1 MFSRLFCP
9 TFRTAS
15 LGVAVQLFAASL
27 LLAQDTGSIHG
38 RLLTED
44 ESPVLDATVTVTELR
59 RQVAVDSQGAFEF
72 SGLPAGSYLLRAE
85 SDRHGTAVERV
96 EVTSGEP
103 LEVVLLMG
111 AHHHSDAIVVTAP
124 GELRS
129 QLELATPVT
138 VLSDETLE
146 LRVQPTLGDT
156 LGDQAGIS
164 QTWFAPGAS
173 RPIIRGLG
181 SDRVRMLQG
190 GLSSGDVSSTS
201 PDHAVAVD
209 PGTAQRVEVLRGPS
223 TLLYGSTAI
232 GGVVNVIDNTIP
244 QVQPTE
250 SITGSVA
257 ARGGTVADELYGQF
271 DLNGGFGNWAWHLD
285 AALRETDDYS
295 IPDDYDPEDYDHEEG
310 EHHDEGEEHEG
321 HEDEEEFTPGTLAN
335 SDLETRSAAG
345 GLTYFAKKGFIGV
358 SVSGFDTNYGVPG
371 GHGHHG
377 EEHDEGEDHD
387 EGEEEEEADVR
398 IDLERRRIDLDG
410 EITEPFSIFRGFKA
424 RLGYVDYEHMELEG
438 VEIGTQFLKETF
450 EGRFEFVQKQR
461 GEWSGSFGLQ
471 ILDDD
476 LEAIGE
482 EAFLPPSSTQ
492 TLGLFAFQELG
503 TGDLSWQFGGRIE
516 SADNSTRETDLP
528 DRSFT
533 PLSLSVGLVW
543 DFGQEW
549 SLGASLAASQKAPNA
564 SELYS
569 DGAHAATQTFEIGD
583 SDLDIESSLGLDV
596 SVRRGG
602 GPLHGELTLFLN
614 RFDDFIYQMLTGE
627 EIEGF
632 DVLQYTQADAEFQGG
647 ELDIEYDLWE
657 RSHNHLDLKL
667 MADYVQAELRDTG
680 EPLPFIPPFR
690 IGGGLHYGSQHWH
703 AAGEIR
709 WVDEQ
714 SRVAEEELP
723 TPSYTMVN
731 ASVGYRFYFQSTLI
745 DVLLRGTNL
754 TDELAFNASSV
765 QKFQRPMPGR
775 DISLLARL
783 SF

>member
-1 MFSRLFCP
+1 MFSRVSSLSS
-9 TFRTAS
+9 TTAS
-15 LGVAVQLFAASL
+15 LAVAVPLFAASL
-27 LLAQDTGSIHG
+27 LLAQDTGSIQG
-38 RLLTED
+38 RLVTD
-44 ESPVLDATVTVTELR
+44 DDSPVLDATVTLTELR

-72 SGLPAGSYLLRAE
+72 AGIPAGPYLLQAD
-85 SDRHGTAVERV
+85 SARHGTVVERV

-111 AHHHSDAIVVTAP
+111 AHHHSDEIVVTAS
-124 GELRS
+124 GDLRS
-129 QLELATPVT
+129 QMELANPVT

-156 LGDQAGIS
+156 LAQEAGIS

-173 RPIIRGLG
+173 RPIIRGLS

-209 PGTAQRVEVLRGPS
+209 PGTAQRLEVLRGPS

-244 QVQPTE
+244 QVQPSE

-257 ARGGTVADELYGQF
+257 ARGGTVADELYGQL
-271 DLNGGFGNWAWHLD
+271 DLNGGIGKIAWHID
-285 AALRETDDYS
+285 AAIRETDDYS
-295 IPDDYDPEDYDHEEG
+295 IPDEYEPENY
-310 EHHDEGEEHEG
+310 DEGEEHD
-321 HEDEEEFTPGTLAN
+321 HEEDEEHEEEFTPGTLAN

-345 GLTYFAKKGFIGV
+345 GLTYFGKKGFLGM
-358 SVSGFDTNYGVPG
+358 SVSAFDTNYGVPG
-371 GHGHHG
+371 HHHHG
-377 EEHDEGEDHD
+377 EHEDDHHE
-387 EGEEEEEADVR
+387 EGEEEEEEGDVR
-398 IDLERRRIDLDG
+398 IDLERSRIDLNG
-410 EITEPFSIFRGFKA
+410 EITEPFSVFRGFKA
-424 RLGYVDYEHMELEG
+424 RLGYVDYEHSELEG
-438 VEIGTQFLKETF
+438 IEVGTQFLKETI

-461 GEWSGSFGLQ
+461 GDWSGSFGLQ

-476 LEAIGE
+476 LEAIGD
-482 EAFLPPSSTQ
+482 EAFLPPSATR
-492 TLGLFAFQELG
+492 TVGLFAFEELS

-516 SADNSTRETDLP
+516 SVDHSTRKIELP

-533 PLSLSVGLVW
+533 PFSLSVGLVW
-543 DFGQEW
+543 DLQQEW
-549 SLGASLAASQKAPNA
+549 SLGTSLAGSQKAPNT

-569 DGAHAATQTFEIGD
+569 DGAHAATQTYEIGD
-583 SDLDIESSLGLDV
+583 PDLDIESSLGFDV
-596 SVRRGG
+596 SIRRGG

-614 RFDDFIYQMLTGE
+614 RFDDFIYEQLTGE

-632 DVLQYTQADAEFQGG
+632 TVLQYTQADADFQGG
-647 ELDIEYDLWE
+647 ELDIEYDIWE
-657 RSHNHLDLKL
+657 RSHNHLDLRL

-680 EPLPFIPPFR
+680 EPLPFIPPLR
-690 IGGGLHYGSQHWH
+690 IGGGLHFGSQQWH

-709 WVDEQ
+709 WVDQQ

-731 ASVGYRFYFQSTLI
+731 ASVGYRFYLKSTFVDLM
-745 DVLLRGTNL
+745 LRGTNL

-775 DISLLARL
+775 DFSLLARL